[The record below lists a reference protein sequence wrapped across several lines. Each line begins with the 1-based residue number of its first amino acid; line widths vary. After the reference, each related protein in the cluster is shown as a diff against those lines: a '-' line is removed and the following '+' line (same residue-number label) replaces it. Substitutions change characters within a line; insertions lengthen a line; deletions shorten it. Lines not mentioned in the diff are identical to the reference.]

1 MLDSGSNLSDLKTKR
16 KVDNNKSKFQTTSK
30 GKTINSSFKSSDIK
44 NFGETEGINKP
55 KGFSSTVGSGGLS
68 SGMSYNSNSQMQ
80 FSNDESMKSMLKT
93 MLSYKKTNKDLTS
106 TILDTKRSIIN
117 YEKLIL
123 QLEKELEYYRELNMK
138 IQGDLFVT
146 TQRKIT
152 CEQSESQ
159 VQDYCRDLKKKFKV
173 VVAAIEKYESQL
185 RHLKQEKEDLINKY
199 DSQLEDLAEEKFNLT
214 NNQEDLKVKILNSS
228 GDNHSGTEMTDIM
241 EGILPKKRKQGDVP
255 EENFIPSGEIWNKY
269 GDIFKPDTHYEQYK
283 KLPIGVYTVHSTP
296 AGYILRRMYDK
307 YEFDYKVY
315 GLEQNLIN
323 RFVKTYNNTEGNLG
337 GLFNGL
343 Y

>member
-185 RHLKQEKEDLINKY
+185 RQLKQEKEDLINKY

-214 NNQEDLKVKILNSS
+214 NNQEDLKVKISYQKDCLKELDQKLQQTLEEKLKQKIFY
-228 GDNHSGTEMTDIM
+228 DNKDKEDNEKYDILSLKHIELTEKMKEYINEEALEEHENIVTRRVMSEM
-241 EGILPKKRKQGDVP
+241 EKEKD
-255 EENFIPSGEIWNKY
+255 
-269 GDIFKPDTHYEQYK
+269 
-283 KLPIGVYTVHSTP
+283 
-296 AGYILRRMYDK
+296 
-307 YEFDYKVY
+307 EFM
-315 GLEQNLIN
+315 L
-323 RFVKTYNNTEGNLG
+323 
-337 GLFNGL
+337 
-343 Y
+343 